1 MKRKNEAEKT
11 RVLAALKQSKYALL
25 KPEARLTDKQK
36 VKLEEV
42 KNLSSVSRHAWAKE
56 EFREIF
62 EAAEDWTD
70 GTFKLLD
77 WLAKVR
83 KILKKVLLQ
92 LADGSVK

>member
-1 MKRKNEAEKT
+1 MHE
-11 RVLAALKQSKYALL
+11 Q
-25 KPEARLTDKQK
+25 
-36 VKLEEV
+36 
-42 KNLSSVSRHAWAKE
+42 KE

-83 KILKKVLLQ
+83 KILKKTLLQ

>member
-1 MKRKNEAEKT
+1 MSKRK
-11 RVLAALKQSKYALL
+11 V
-25 KPEARLTDKQK
+25 
-36 VKLEEV
+36 
-42 KNLSSVSRHAWAKE
+42 
-56 EFREIF
+56 F

>member
-1 MKRKNEAEKT
+1 MHE
-11 RVLAALKQSKYALL
+11 Q
-25 KPEARLTDKQK
+25 
-36 VKLEEV
+36 
-42 KNLSSVSRHAWAKE
+42 KE

-77 WLAKVR
+77 WLAKSQENF
-83 KILKKVLLQ
+83 KKVLLQ